1 MATRQLGQIFDEV
14 KVFFDDVVNSGVLQP
29 VGTNAFQL
37 QQLKADTENTKLELF
52 DSPVTLQAGA
62 SATAQI
68 LGAGAT
74 ITAFEDDTPV
84 GAPANMS
91 YAQLEVKG
99 DFSGSVAADVT
110 SIPLALSASGAA
122 SLDYDHYILASQ
134 TETRLDALTRLVT
147 TAELPQAASLAS
159 LQPGEASSLTAT
171 LNFDLGIKAKF
182 SKTFD
187 VAGTVKLFDGLSAQA
202 TAKVQYGLEASLG
215 WSLFDEMDVTAG
227 RVQQLNPAW
236 TRIRIERSRKNTFT
250 AGASFALQVDW
261 DASDIGTVL
270 EKAFDMTPLPRAISA
285 LQTVASGDWDTIRTG
300 IVDRATDTLV
310 TAIAGTGWKE
320 KAAANQDVQDA
331 LADIR
336 GVVSFYNGI
345 DAKVQQLWSD
355 LLLRVDLG
363 PDSEIHKAIDTIAG
377 LDPSTVN
384 LQQFL
389 SPEAV
394 RTLDLIE
401 TLSGKSL
408 EELILGSPAALQMAL
423 QRAKTLA
430 TQLQNVLDDTPAK
443 INAALAMFAEKH
455 GIKSAIELLSQVSTL
470 DGIQSLGDQAVMKL
484 VTKLVG
490 KAFDKIN
497 PADLMKVQTAA
508 QKVLAKWDE
517 ISTKL
522 ANAAKLLNGQLGFNA
537 SLEFSRV
544 SEVSSLIDFE
554 VDQTNSAARAA
565 VEGQLRSGNVLK
577 MLQALDAIEPDAA
590 GELPYTIREALFV
603 SRHLRT
609 GVTTVVLSLLGLSN
623 LQKVTGTR
631 LSETMEQIV
640 GNTRQGTFTGG
651 FSLAVVENKTSNEC
665 GAFITAEGMDQKT
678 KGQPFDSVDRTL
690 KLTFARNDAS
700 STAVE
705 RGALTRLLGDL
716 GFTSQGSASVNAVP
730 DGAQSVFTLEL
741 VLDDQ
746 AISAFLA
753 DESEVS
759 WNLDYR
765 NAVHRLLKDRL
776 IDGAKLAAV
785 VETPEFAGSWTD
797 TSTNE
802 FKDRFRNQSVLGSP
816 VVSGNNILPPFIPI
830 QLVIASRPSGLR
842 RIDDLKRAF
851 NKPGGQ
857 ISTLKALTEA
867 AATFFSAT
875 SLRTTDNPMFNFWFV
890 VARLVR
896 LGSAVPAKGVA
907 TLRFSTTANPDMS
920 APMTWTLTPEVLP
933 VPDIRANQVFVFA

>member
-1 MATRQLGQIFDEV
+1 MAAKELGQIFDEV
-14 KVFFDDVVNSGVLQP
+14 KVFYDDAVDVSQP
-29 VGTNAFQL
+29 VGTSAFPPEPL
-37 QQLKADTENTKLELF
+37 ALKADTQNTALKLF
-52 DSPVTLQAGA
+52 DSPVTLEASA

-74 ITAFEDDTPV
+74 INAFEGDTPV
-84 GAPANMS
+84 AAPANMS
-91 YAQLEVKG
+91 WAQLEVKA
-99 DFSGSVAADVT
+99 DFSGGVAADIT

-122 SLDYDHYILASQ
+122 SLDYDHYILVNQ
-134 TETRLDALTRLVT
+134 DETRLDALTRLVT
-147 TAELPQAASLAS
+147 TAELPHSESLAS
-159 LQPGEASSLTAT
+159 LRPGEASSFTAT

-182 SKTFD
+182 NKSFD

-202 TAKVQYGLEASLG
+202 MAKVQYGLEASLG
-215 WSLFDEMDVTAG
+215 WSIFDEMDVTVG
-227 RVQQLNPAW
+227 RVQQQDPSRVRV
-236 TRIRIERSRKNTFT
+236 RIDRLRKNTFT

-285 LQTVASGDWDTIRTG
+285 LKTVAGGDWDTIRTG
-300 IVDRATDTLV
+300 IIDRATDTLL

-320 KAAANQDVQDA
+320 KAAANQDVQEA

-345 DAKVQQLWSD
+345 DAKVQQVWSD

-377 LDPSTVN
+377 LDPSTAD
-384 LQQFL
+384 LKQFL
-389 SPEAV
+389 SPEAQ

-401 TLSGKSL
+401 TLSGKTL
-408 EELILGSPAALQMAL
+408 EKLILGSPAALQMAL
-423 QRAKTLA
+423 QRAKMLA
-430 TQLQNVLDDTPAK
+430 SQLQGVLDGTPDR
-443 INAALAMFAEKH
+443 INAALGAFAEKH
-455 GIKSAIELLSQVSTL
+455 GIKSAIEFLSQVSTL
-470 DGIQSLGDQAVMKL
+470 DGIQSLGDKAVMKL
-484 VTKLVG
+484 VTTLVG
-490 KAFDKIN
+490 KAFDRID
-497 PADLMKVQTAA
+497 PADLMKVQAAA
-508 QKVLAKWDE
+508 QKMLAKWTE

-522 ANAAKLLNGQLGFNA
+522 AKAAKLLQGQLGFNA

-554 VDQTNSAARAA
+554 VDATNEKARGA
-565 VEGQLRSGNVLK
+565 VETQLRSGNVLK
-577 MLQALDAIEPDAA
+577 MLRALDAIEPDAA

-609 GVTTVVLSLLGLSN
+609 GVTTVILSFLGLSQ

-631 LSETMEQIV
+631 LSESMEQII
-640 GNTRQGTFTGG
+640 GTTREGTFTGG
-651 FSLAVVENKTSNEC
+651 FSLAVVEDQTSNEC
-665 GAFITAEGMDQKT
+665 GAWISAEGTDHKT

-690 KLTFARNDAS
+690 RLTFARNDAA
-700 STAVE
+700 STATE
-705 RGALTRLLGDL
+705 RGALTRLLSDL
-716 GFTSQGSASVNAVP
+716 GFTSQGNASVNSVP

-741 VLDDQ
+741 MLDEQ
-746 AISAFLA
+746 AVNAFLA
-753 DESEVS
+753 DQSEAS

-765 NAVHRLLKDRL
+765 NALHRLLQDRL

-785 VETPEFAGSWTD
+785 VETPEFAAAWTD
-797 TSTNE
+797 TSTNT
-802 FKDRFRNQSVLGSP
+802 FKDRFRNRAVGGST
-816 VVSGNNILPPFIPI
+816 VVTGDDILPPFVPI

-851 NKPGGQ
+851 DAPGGQ
-857 ISTLKALTEA
+857 VSTLKALTEA

-896 LGSAVPAKGVA
+896 LGSAVPAKAVA
-907 TLRFSTTANPDMS
+907 TLRFSTTANPEMS
-920 APMTWTLTPEVLP
+920 APMTWTLDPEVLP
-933 VPDIRANQVFVFA
+933 VQDMRTNQVFVFA